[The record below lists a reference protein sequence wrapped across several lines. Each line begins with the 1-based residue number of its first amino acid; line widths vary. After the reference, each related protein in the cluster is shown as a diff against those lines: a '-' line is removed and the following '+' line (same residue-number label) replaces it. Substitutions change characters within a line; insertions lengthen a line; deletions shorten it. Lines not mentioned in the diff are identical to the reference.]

1 MIMRVYFNK
10 ITTVHFS
17 NPITFSRSYLYN
29 SALLRSC
36 GGPRFQIAEFLSVR
50 GFQR

>member
-17 NPITFSRSYLYN
+17 NPITFSRLHLQLGAAAVVWRPTVSDWLNFY
-29 SALLRSC
+29 
-36 GGPRFQIAEFLSVR
+36 Q
-50 GFQR
+50 